1 MEDIILKKQN
11 NVIAICCDK
20 ECFKLEHL
28 FGVGVNIINN
38 NFVNDVY
45 AVECNDE
52 LLNNFIVKYLRNMQH
67 KILYKED
74 DKYIENNVRL
84 FVLITVNP
92 GEKRYLVYCEN
103 ANSKKVGDIFY
114 GLFQGSKAT
123 KIVILSCGN
132 NITDMRNMFEQYRS
146 LTNIKSPDNVN
157 TENVT
162 NMSFMFYECSSLKEL
177 DLSNL
182 DTNSVTDMSGMF
194 GNCTSLTNIKLH
206 DNVNTDNVTNM
217 SGMFDNCFKE
227 KQTSTLICQAS
238 TIQKITEK
246 KNSYLTITNDN
257 ENNDEIKNTINTVEN
272 QDKVY
277 KCSVKKVGSNP
288 EITGVKEYP

>member
-1 MEDIILKKQN
+1 MYKVNIQNFTRILFLVFLLFRFCGNSFASEHNIPQNIHQDVQEQYGNNVNTSSNAKVQDIILKKQN

-52 LLNNFIVKYLRNMQH
+52 LLNNFIAKYLRNMQH

-123 KIVILSCGN
+123 VIEILSCGN
-132 NITDMRNMFEQYRS
+132 NITNMRNMF
-146 LTNIKSPDNVN
+146 N
-157 TENVT
+157 
-162 NMSFMFYECSSLKEL
+162 
-177 DLSNL
+177 
-182 DTNSVTDMSGMF
+182 
-194 GNCTSLTNIKLH
+194 
-206 DNVNTDNVTNM
+206 
-217 SGMFDNCFKE
+217 NCFQNKA
-227 KQTSTLICQAS
+227 TLICKVS
-238 TIQKITEK
+238 TIQKITDNGGSCLIIPNEK
-246 KNSYLTITNDN
+246 KSGF
-257 ENNDEIKNTINTVEN
+257 ENIIGNNNNPE
-272 QDKVY
+272 QVY
-277 KCSVKKVGSNP
+277 TCSVKRVGNNP
-288 EITGVKEYP
+288 QITDVKEYTQQQYNAKLHK